1 MSFFTAERLQTGM
14 WVGVGAALLVLM
26 YLLAPVLTPFA
37 LAAILAYL
45 LSPGVDWLA
54 ARRLPRWAAVLA
66 MIFLLGLILLG
77 LLLILIPVLQK
88 ELVQLQAQLPGLINK
103 LNQAVAPKLQ
113 EWFGLTIRFDAQ
125 TLKELLAERV
135 GSQQDLIAR
144 IFAHAR
150 EGGIALL
157 GLLGTLFLVPIVLFY
172 ALLDWHDFRGRA
184 EALIPRRW
192 HGQTVS
198 MLGEIDGLLAQF
210 LRGQLTVMLV
220 LAAYYSVALA
230 IAGFQTALP
239 VGLLTGLLIFIP
251 YVGFAFGL
259 VLAILA
265 ALLQFGSLYGF
276 LAVAV
281 IYGIGQ
287 AIESFFLTPRLVGE
301 RIGLHPIAVIFALL
315 AFGQVFGFFGVLL
328 ALPASAALL
337 VGLRHLRG
345 AYLGSALYGR
355 DR

>member
-1 MSFFTAERLQTGM
+1 MSFFTAERVQTGM
-14 WVGVGAALLVLM
+14 WAGVGLALLALM
-26 YLLAPVLTPFA
+26 YVLAPVLTPFA
-37 LAAILAYL
+37 AAAILAYL
-45 LSPGVDWLA
+45 LAPGVDWLA

-66 MIFLLGLILLG
+66 MIFVLGLILLG
-77 LLLILIPVLQK
+77 LLLILIPVLKK
-88 ELVQLQAQLPGLINK
+88 ELGHLQAQMPALVGA
-103 LNQAVAPKLQ
+103 LNDSVAPRLQ
-113 EWFGLTIRFDAQ
+113 QWFGIAIRFDAH

-135 GSQQDLIAR
+135 GAQPDLIGR

-157 GLLGTLFLVPIVLFY
+157 GLLGTLLLVPIVLFY
-172 ALLDWHDFRGRA
+172 ALLDWHALRRRA

-192 HGQTVS
+192 HAQTVAT
-198 MLGEIDGLLAQF
+198 LREIDGLLAQF

-239 VGLLTGLLIFIP
+239 VGILTGLLIFIP
-251 YVGFAFGL
+251 YVGFALGL
-259 VLAILA
+259 VLALLA
-265 ALLQFGSLYGF
+265 ALLQFGDLYG
-276 LAVAV
+276 LVAVAL
-281 IYGIGQ
+281 IYGVGQ

-337 VGLRHLRG
+337 VALRRLKD
-345 AYLGSALYGR
+345 AYLASDFYRKA
-355 DR
+355 

>member
-1 MSFFTAERLQTGM
+1 MSFFTAERLQTGV
-14 WVGVGAALLVLM
+14 WVGVGLALLALLYV
-26 YLLAPVLTPFA
+26 LAPVLTPFA
-37 LAAILAYL
+37 AAAILAYL

-54 ARRLPRWAAVLA
+54 ARKVPRWAAVLA
-66 MIFLLGLILLG
+66 MIFFLGLILFG
-77 LLLILIPVLQK
+77 LLLILIPVLKK
-88 ELVQLQAQLPGLINK
+88 ELGQLQAQMPALVGA
-103 LNQAVAPKLQ
+103 LNDTVAPRLQ
-113 EWFGLTIRFDAQ
+113 RWFGIAIRFDAQ

-135 GSQQDLIAR
+135 GSQPDLIAR

-157 GLLGTLFLVPIVLFY
+157 GLIGTLFLVPIVLFY
-172 ALLDWHDFRGRA
+172 ALLDWHEFRRRA

-192 HGQTVS
+192 HAQTVA

-220 LAAYYSVALA
+220 LAAYYSAALA

-239 VGLLTGLLIFIP
+239 VGILTGLLIFIP
-251 YVGFAFGL
+251 YVGFALGL
-259 VLAILA
+259 VLALLA
-265 ALLQFGSLYGF
+265 ALLQFGDLYGL
-276 LAVAV
+276 LAVAA
-281 IYGIGQ
+281 IYGVGQ

-301 RIGLHPIAVIFALL
+301 RIGMHPITVIFALL

-337 VGLRHLRG
+337 VALRRLKD
-345 AYLGSALYGR
+345 AYLASDFYRKA
-355 DR
+355 